1 MQTYVGNGHYC
12 WANSTA
18 MLLESAEASIEPR
31 LIEVLS
37 GVGLGAFW
45 LDGPSLLFLSGRA
58 SPPDIGVS
66 RALELLG
73 FGVQEA
79 AEADG
84 AALSID
90 ALAGLLE
97 TGLAQG
103 PVMLGPLDMGEL
115 TYRPNAHAAIGVDHY
130 VLALSIEGA
139 KVLVH
144 DPAGYPCVP
153 IALNAL
159 ERAWRA
165 DRISYRRGSYRRW
178 QAPVR
183 VASPSP
189 AQILE
194 TAILSF
200 IDAYKAARVGTS
212 PGVTMGPEAIEKV
225 ASTIRQRELPETSL
239 RHLERFV
246 LALGVRRALDYDWYL
261 RRSHPDL
268 ARVKHQ
274 QALSLG
280 RAHAAS
286 VSRDWDRLADA
297 LGRVAEFEHQFEVS
311 LAGSG
316 TMYRA
321 PGS

>member
-1 MQTYVGNGHYC
+1 MHTYIGNGHYC
-12 WANSTA
+12 WANAAA
-18 MLLESAEASIEPR
+18 MLLKSAEASIEPR
-31 LIEVLS
+31 VIEVLS

-45 LDGPSLLFLSGRA
+45 LDGPRLLFLSGWA

-79 AEADG
+79 AETDG
-84 AALSID
+84 ATLSLN
-90 ALAGLLE
+90 ALARLLE
-97 TGLAQG
+97 TSLAQG

-115 TYRPNAHAAIGVDHY
+115 AYRPDAHAVIGADHY
-130 VLALSIEGA
+130 VLALSIEGDE
-139 KVLVH
+139 VLVH

-165 DRISYRRGSYRRW
+165 DRISYHRGSYRRW

-183 VASPSP
+183 VANPAP
-189 AQILE
+189 AQVLE
-194 TAILSF
+194 TAMLSF
-200 IDAYKAARVGTS
+200 VDAYKAARVGKS
-212 PGVTMGPEAIEKV
+212 PGVMIGPEAIEKA
-225 ASTIRQRELPETSL
+225 ASTIRQRELPETGL

-246 LALGVRRALDYDWYL
+246 LTLGVRRALDYEWYL
-261 RRSHPDL
+261 RRSYPDL

-286 VSRDWDRLADA
+286 VSRDGDRLAEE

-311 LAGSG
+311 LAG
-316 TMYRA
+316 
-321 PGS
+321 